1 MKILILGIL
10 TILIIVAGAFMLMP
24 KGPDPKLYEHLK
36 TPQISDKPQQKMLI
50 VEAQGEASLVA
61 GKAIGLL
68 IKAWYNQ
75 DGIKKSF
82 KIPAVCARWPHD
94 LNTPKD
100 QWIGY
105 FALPVPDS
113 LQTLKTVKNPD
124 NLTIY
129 LQNWDY
135 GKVAEILHT
144 GSYDTEKQTVDRLKA
159 FIQSEGYQIIGEHE
173 EEYLKGPGM
182 FGKGNPEKYM
192 TIIRYRIVKA
202 DSL

>member
-1 MKILILGIL
+1 MKIVVLAIL

-24 KGPDPKLYEHLK
+24 KGPNPKLYEYLK
-36 TPQISDKPQQKMLI
+36 TPQISEKNNQNMLV
-50 VEAQGEASLVA
+50 VEAKGEASTTA

-68 IKAWYNQ
+68 IKAWFNQ

-82 KIPAVCARWPHD
+82 KLPAVRARWPHD
-94 LNTPKD
+94 INTPKD
-100 QWIGY
+100 QWVGY

-113 LQTLKTVKNPD
+113 LQNMKTVKNP
-124 NLTIY
+124 NHLKIY
-129 LQNWDY
+129 LQKWEY

-144 GSYDTEKQTVDRLKA
+144 GPYDTEKQTVDRLKA
-159 FIQSEGYQIIGEHE
+159 FIQTEGYQIIGEHE

-192 TIIRYRIVKA
+192 TIIRYRIVKS